1 MFRGAFPSCL
11 EGNLN
16 RIIQIMPQTTFNNVS
31 VATSDDVIEYIIKN
45 NVVAIPYRMYLL
57 DISDVEYEK
66 LTQTQK
72 QILCCIYTRSCNGYI
87 REKYLRKLL
96 DMPIEHW
103 VIPFVIKLCDE
114 YVIELIE
121 IIYDKLK
128 ERDNTDV
135 QDFCLKNKITIS
147 KSYSRMIS
155 YWNEYYREQHPDLN
169 QYIGRRLFRECLGYD
184 RSFDK

>member
-1 MFRGAFPSCL
+1 MFYGAFPSDL
-11 EGNLN
+11 KENLN
-16 RIIQIMPQTTFNNVS
+16 RVIETIPQTTFNNVPFS
-31 VATSDDVIEYIIKN
+31 TSDNVIEYIIEN
-45 NVVAIPYRMYLL
+45 SVVAIPYRMYLL
-57 DISDVEYEK
+57 DIYDVEYEK
-66 LTQTQK
+66 LNQTQK

-96 DMPIEHW
+96 DMPIEQW

-128 ERDNTDV
+128 ERDNTDI
-135 QDFCLKNKITIS
+135 QDFCLKNRVPVR

-155 YWNEYYREQHPDLN
+155 YWNKYYRGYEFDLRK
-169 QYIGRRLFRECLGYD
+169 YIGEKMFRECLGYD
-184 RSFDK
+184 RKFER

>member
-1 MFRGAFPSCL
+1 MFCGAFPSCL
-11 EGNLN
+11 EENLN
-16 RIIQIMPQTTFNNVS
+16 WIIQIMPQTTFNNVS
-31 VATSDDVIEYIIKN
+31 VATSDNVVEYIIKN

-128 ERDNTDV
+128 ERDNTDIL
-135 QDFCLKNKITIS
+135 QTKILNICIIS
-147 KSYSRMIS
+147 
-155 YWNEYYREQHPDLN
+155 
-169 QYIGRRLFRECLGYD
+169 F
-184 RSFDK
+184 F